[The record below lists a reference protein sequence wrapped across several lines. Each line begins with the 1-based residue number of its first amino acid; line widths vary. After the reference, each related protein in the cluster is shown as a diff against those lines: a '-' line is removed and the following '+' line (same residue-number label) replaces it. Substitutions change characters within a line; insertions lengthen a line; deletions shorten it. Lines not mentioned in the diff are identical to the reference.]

1 MRAAPVFTIC
11 FVLALSSALAAQPLP
26 SRVRA
31 IVNAMNADCQTAG
44 GKPGASPGMV
54 SIVDVDGDGR
64 DDHVIYTG
72 AFECEGAESLFSGA
86 GGGSVQVFLSAAG
99 ADAKPAF
106 EHGAEGIRLEQR
118 RLWLAVGGPLCGQ
131 KVTED
136 MPRSEMQACWRPLQW
151 NAGRKT
157 LDFGPLS
164 SVRPYK

>member
-1 MRAAPVFTIC
+1 MRPVPVVVTWLT
-11 FVLALSSALAAQPLP
+11 LALSSALAAPPLP
-26 SRVRA
+26 SPVRA
-31 IVNAMNADCQTAG
+31 VVDAMSADCRAAG
-44 GKPGASPGMV
+44 GKPGASPGLV
-54 SIVDVDGDGR
+54 GTVDVDGDGR

-72 AFECEGAESLFSGA
+72 AFECEGAESLFNGA
-86 GGGSVQVFLSAAG
+86 GGGSVRIFLGTAAG
-99 ADAKPAF
+99 GAKPVF
-106 EHGAEGIRLEQR
+106 EHGAEGMRVERR

-151 NAGRKT
+151 DAGRKA